1 MSWDVIVPGGHKRHV
16 NDILGLLLKN
26 HFPGLVD
33 VGGGRM
39 RPPQTLD
46 HFALVPDHGTMHGRT
61 YVNVA
66 EHVRAELWV
75 SLPLTIFLNILH

>member
-1 MSWDVIVPGGHKRHV
+1 MNG
-16 NDILGLLLKN
+16 ILGLLLKN

-33 VGGGRM
+33 VGRGR
-39 RPPQTLD
+39 RWPPQTLD
-46 HFALVPDHGTMHGRT
+46 HFALVADQGMLHGRT

-75 SLPLTIFLNILH
+75 SLPLTLFLNILH